1 MKINSR
7 LEIDDINTVLAKRS
21 MQERGKVQRYIDSE
35 CIRLMAPYTPKMDGT
50 LIDSA
55 TKLTDIGSGY
65 IEQGGGA
72 LAPYGRKWYYK
83 EANFTGAPM
92 RGTRWFER
100 MKNDGGRESILR
112 GVKRMVGIK

>member
-35 CIRLMAPYTPKMDGT
+35 CIRQMEPYTPKLDGT

-65 IEQGGGA
+65 IKQGGTM
-72 LAPYGRKWYYK
+72 APYGVKHYYK